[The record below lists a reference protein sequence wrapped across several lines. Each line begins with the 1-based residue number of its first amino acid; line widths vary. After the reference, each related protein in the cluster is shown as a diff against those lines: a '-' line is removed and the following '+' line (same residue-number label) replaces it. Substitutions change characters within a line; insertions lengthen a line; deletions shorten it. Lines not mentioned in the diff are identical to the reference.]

1 MKTYYFIPIAGVIY
15 IWIDFVKET
24 DKDWLMWLIYIMY
37 TFISLL
43 TGLLGLGAIGY
54 FLSK

>member
-1 MKTYYFIPIAGVIY
+1 MKTYYFIPIVGVIY
-15 IWIDFVKET
+15 IWIDFAKET